1 VRGLASANAR
11 FTTSAKEHCISDGH
25 PSVLVSVEERTGT
38 AVVRILGELDYSSSD
53 QLEAAIDST
62 QSASPQ
68 SVAIDFTECRYIDS
82 TVLTVLIRAS
92 KTLGEGL
99 RVVIPHDSH
108 IRRIFAI
115 TNLDRMMQI
124 DERLET

>member
-1 VRGLASANAR
+1 MACFIR
-11 FTTSAKEHCISDGH
+11 SAKEHAISEGH
-25 PSVLVSVEERTGT
+25 PRVLLSFEEGAST
-38 AVVRILGELDYSSSD
+38 ALVRVLGELDYSTSD
-53 QLEAAIDST
+53 QLEAVIDRA
-62 QSASPQ
+62 QRAAPR
-68 SVAIDFTECRYIDS
+68 SVAVDFTECRYIDS
-82 TVLTVLIRAS
+82 TVLTVLVRAS
-92 KTLGEGL
+92 KTLGDGL